1 MTHFIFKCSCFVFV
15 LLFHSTLVSAQADTI
30 VLGFGGYDGVSITAS
45 GNSTDSDPENT
56 INQDGYL
63 PNLNA
68 AARFLSQST
77 LGYNYNDIESV
88 TLMGIEDW
96 ITDQMENKPVP
107 FTLLDKVTE
116 YRQYSRDALNNQDIN
131 SNGRMWDYSWWQYH
145 MSSDDLLRQKVAL
158 SLSEILVVS
167 DKSPFGNNGF
177 ALGDYYDIMLNNA
190 FGNFRDILQ
199 EVTYHA
205 SMGVYLTYL
214 NNPKTDTLINQYP
227 DENYA
232 RELMQLFTIGLYEL
246 NNDGT
251 RKLDIEGDF
260 IPTYD
265 NDDILEFSKIFTG
278 LTWADRTQWGRSAY
292 RDTSYIAEMVMWDDY
307 HEPGVKNLLNGF
319 QVPNRNPVDG
329 DADISDALDNLFDHP
344 NVGPFL
350 STLLIQRMVTSNP
363 PAEYIDR
370 VASAF
375 NDNGNG
381 VRGDMKA
388 VIRAILLDPIAKA
401 CDSGNDPIFGKLRE
415 PFLRYFQL
423 NKAFNAN
430 TTSGNF
436 RNDMDYV
443 YQFVEQKPLASPSV
457 FNFYQMDY
465 QPLGPVNDADLF
477 APEFQITS
485 SQTIA
490 GWIDGLYRFVINE
503 NIADE
508 YDIYSGEP
516 NEDYADEMS
525 TVDLSTEMTMTNDD
539 ELYILIDR
547 LNLILAQ
554 GRLTNPTV
562 EKIVSALQ
570 QFANEDEDD
579 IELRVKLAIYLV
591 MSSPEY
597 LINR

>member
-1 MTHFIFKCSCFVFV
+1 MTHFITRCRCCAII
-15 LLFHSTLVSAQADTI
+15 LLLIPNLIFCQPDTI
-30 VLGFGGYDGVSITAS
+30 VIGFGGYDGLSITAS
-45 GNSTDSDPENT
+45 GDINNSDPENT

-77 LGYNYNDIESV
+77 LGYSYNDIENV
-88 TLMGIEDW
+88 TIMGIEDW
-96 ITDQMENKPVP
+96 ITDQMENKPIP
-107 FTLLDKVTE
+107 FTLEDKVTE
-116 YRQYSRDALNNQDIN
+116 YRDFARIGQDNAELSSN
-131 SNGRMWDYSWWQYH
+131 SRMWDYAWWQYH
-145 MSSDDLLRQKVAL
+145 MTSDDALRQKVAL
-158 SLSEILVVS
+158 ALSEIIVIS
-167 DKSPFGNNGF
+167 DKSSFGNRGY
-177 ALGDYYDIMLNNA
+177 ALSDFYDILLSNA
-190 FGNFRDILQ
+190 FGNFRDLIND
-199 EVTYHA
+199 VTYHP
-205 SMGVYLTYL
+205 SMGVYLTYM
-214 NNPKTDTLINQYP
+214 NNPKTDTLENQFP

-251 RKLDIEGDF
+251 RVLDNGEF
-260 IPTYD
+260 VPTYD
-265 NDDILEFSKIFTG
+265 NEDILEFSKIFTG
-278 LTWADRTQWGRSAY
+278 LTWADRTQFGRSAPN
-292 RDTSYIAEMVMWDDY
+292 DTSYALNMTMWNDY

-319 QVPNRNPVDG
+319 QVPDRDPVDG

-344 NVGPFL
+344 NVGPFI

-363 PAEYIDR
+363 SPAYIDR

-375 NDNGNG
+375 NDNGSG

-388 VIRAILLDPIAKA
+388 VVRAILLDPIAKA
-401 CDSGNDPIFGKLRE
+401 CASGEDPNFGKLRE

-423 NKAFNAN
+423 NKAFTAS
-430 TTSGNF
+430 TPSGNF
-436 RNDMDYV
+436 RNDMDYI
-443 YQFVEQKPLASPSV
+443 YRFVEQKPLTSPSV

-477 APEFQITS
+477 APEFQITN
-485 SQTIA
+485 SQTIS

-516 NEDYADEMS
+516 NEDYEDEI
-525 TVDLSTEMTMTNDD
+525 TTIDLSTEMLYTNDD
-539 ELYILIDR
+539 ELHILLDR
-547 LNLILAQ
+547 LNLLLAQ
-554 GRLTNPTV
+554 GRLTEYSIN
-562 EKIVSALQ
+562 KIITSLKMFQ
-570 QFANEDEDD
+570 NEDEDD
-579 IELRVKLAIYLV
+579 MELRVKLAIYLV